1 MIKLSNLNLSKR
13 LTKAASQNGIRTIK
27 DLTNL
32 TKGDMIMIF
41 GMGGSTEIK
50 DLLASLDLNN
60 S

>member
-1 MIKLSNLNLSKR
+1 MIKLSDLNLSKR
-13 LTKAASQNGIRTIK
+13 TTKAASKNGIRTTK

-41 GMGGSTEIK
+41 GMGVNTEIK